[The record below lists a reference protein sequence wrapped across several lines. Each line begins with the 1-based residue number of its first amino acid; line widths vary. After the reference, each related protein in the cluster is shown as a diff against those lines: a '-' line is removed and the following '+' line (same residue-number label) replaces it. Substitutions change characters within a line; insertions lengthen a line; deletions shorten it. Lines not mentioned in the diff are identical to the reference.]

1 MSDKD
6 MVGILI
12 NILFVVVSLVLLLYI
27 KLIYTYEQKRKN
39 DILKRELDLYLD
51 NIKENTILE
60 MKKNRHDL
68 KHKLTYMLVLSR
80 NKEYEKLEAYIEE
93 LADLKSADG
102 LSVAKTNHTLID
114 TLVNSKYVAAQSC
127 GIRFR
132 AKLDIPYNLPFDN
145 ADLCVILGN
154 VLDNAIEANRK
165 QGIEDAYINLK
176 MKYDRGNLAIF
187 LENTFDGIV
196 KKDSKG
202 KLVTRKKNRESHGI
216 GICSIQNSLTKYH
229 GYMGI
234 NVKDKIYKL
243 MIIMYPPQT
252 QR

>member
-1 MSDKD
+1 
-6 MVGILI
+6 MVGSLI
-12 NILFVVVSLVLLLYI
+12 NILPVVFSLALLLYI
-27 KLIYTYEQKRKN
+27 KLIYRYGQKRKN

-60 MKKNRHDL
+60 IRKNRHDL
-68 KHKLTYMLVLSR
+68 KHKLAYMLVLSR

-93 LADLKSADG
+93 MADLKSLDG

-114 TLVNSKYVAAQSC
+114 TLVNSKYVTAQRC
-127 GIRFR
+127 GIQFR

-154 VLDNAIEANRK
+154 ALDNAIEANQK
-165 QGIEDAYINLK
+165 QSLEDAYIDLK
-176 MKYDRGNLAIF
+176 MRYDRGNLAIF

-202 KLVTRKKNRESHGI
+202 RMVTRKKDRESHGI

-229 GYMGI
+229 GYMGV
-234 NVKDKIYKL
+234 NVEDKIYKL